1 MSIVDNEKTIP
12 RILIAAPK
20 SGSGKT
26 LFTCGLLKLLKDEG
40 NAPFAFKC
48 GPDYIDPL
56 FHKRVLGIESYN
68 LDSFFMNA
76 TQLNKNLLRAE
87 GAMAVIEG
95 VMGIYDGLGVDSVK
109 GSCYE
114 IAALTDTPILLI
126 VDAHGAGRSII
137 SVIKGILTDDDK
149 KLIRGVVLNRISAG
163 FYAKLSPV
171 LKDEIKQAF
180 PYVSI
185 LGGIPNDPALK
196 IGSRHLGLDISAPD
210 PQVLSGIERMA
221 EHIKQY
227 VDHEH
232 ILKADRQSIKPIN
245 SGSDIFPA
253 DGEPRSDI
261 KERLQPDADKQPQ
274 HDACEQLQSAEK
286 KQLQHNA
293 CEQPHPA
300 EKEHPQ
306 PVLAVAWDEAFCFYY
321 RDNLDMF
328 EQQGI
333 TVKYFSPIHDKALPK
348 DSCGILL
355 GGGYPEL
362 YLKELSGNVSMLTS
376 IRNAV
381 NDGMPSLAE
390 CGGFMYLHK
399 SVSDIEGND
408 HKLVGVIDGECRYTG
423 KSVRFGYME
432 IAEAEDDSPAFAKML
447 NGMKG
452 HEFHY
457 YESSANKGYCTAQ
470 KPDGSKKW
478 NCMCGGEVSLWGFPH
493 FYYPSAPECIRYF
506 VTKMT
511 EYYGKKGK
519 DD

>member
-1 MSIVDNEKTIP
+1 MSIIDNEKTIP

-40 NAPFAFKC
+40 NSPVAFKC

-76 TQLNKNLLRAE
+76 TQLNKNLLRAK

-114 IAALTDTPILLI
+114 MALLTNTPILLI

-171 LKDEIKQAF
+171 LKDEIEQAF

-210 PQVLSGIERMA
+210 PQVISGIERMA
-221 EHIKQY
+221 ELIKQY
-227 VDHEH
+227 VDREH
-232 ILKADRQSIKPIN
+232 ILKADRQSIHQFSC
-245 SGSDIFPA
+245 SGDNLATS
-253 DGEPRSDI
+253 GE
-261 KERLQPDADKQPQ
+261 PQ
-274 HDACEQLQSAEK
+274 HDTMEQ
-286 KQLQHNA
+286 
-293 CEQPHPA
+293 
-300 EKEHPQ
+300 PQ

-399 SVSDIEGND
+399 NVSDIEGID

-432 IAEAEDDSPAFAKML
+432 IAEAEDDSPDIAKL
-447 NGMKG
+447 LKGMKG

-478 NCMCGGEVSLWGFPH
+478 NCMCGGTVSLWGFPH

-511 EYYGKKGK
+511 EYFGQKGK

>member
-1 MSIVDNEKTIP
+1 MNTFTENRSIP

-40 NAPFAFKC
+40 KEPVAFKC

-68 LDSFFMNA
+68 MDSFFMDEK
-76 TQLNKNLLRAE
+76 QLNRSLLRAE
-87 GAMAVIEG
+87 GHTAVIEG

-114 IAALTDTPILLI
+114 IASLTNTPILLI

-149 KLIRGVVLNRISAG
+149 KLIHGVVLNRMSAA

-171 LKDEIKQAF
+171 MEEELSKSF
-180 PYVSI
+180 PHVKL
-185 LGGIPNDPALK
+185 LGAIPNDPALK
-196 IGSRHLGLDISAPD
+196 IGSRHLGLDISALD

-221 EHIKQY
+221 ELIKQY
-227 VDHEH
+227 VDREAVLKGGVQSTKPFSCCNY
-232 ILKADRQSIKPIN
+232 ILPV
-245 SGSDIFPA
+245 
-253 DGEPRSDI
+253 DGELHPGT
-261 KERLQPDADKQPQ
+261 KEQPQYGAEKQARPDADVHPLPDACRQPQ
-274 HDACEQLQSAEK
+274 HGAEK
-286 KQLQHNA
+286 KH
-293 CEQPHPA
+293 
-300 EKEHPQ
+300 Q

-333 TVKYFSPIHDKALPK
+333 TVKYFSPIHDKVLPK

-399 SVSDIEGND
+399 SISDIEGND

-432 IAEAEDDSPAFAKML
+432 IAEAEDDSPDIAKL
-447 NGMKG
+447 LKGMKG

-457 YESSANKGYCTAQ
+457 YESSANGGYCTAQ
-470 KPDGSKKW
+470 KADGSKKW

>member
-1 MSIVDNEKTIP
+1 
-12 RILIAAPK
+12 
-20 SGSGKT
+20 
-26 LFTCGLLKLLKDEG
+26 
-40 NAPFAFKC
+40 
-48 GPDYIDPL
+48 
-56 FHKRVLGIESYN
+56 
-68 LDSFFMNA
+68 MNA

-87 GAMAVIEG
+87 GAIAVIEG

-114 IAALTDTPILLI
+114 IASLTNTPILLI

-171 LKDEIKQAF
+171 LKDEIEQAF

-196 IGSRHLGLDISAPD
+196 IGSRHLGLDISAPN
-210 PQVLSGIERMA
+210 PQVISGIERMA
-221 EHIKQY
+221 ELIKQY
-227 VDHEH
+227 VDRESF
-232 ILKADRQSIKPIN
+232 LKDSVQNTKLFSH
-245 SGSDIFPA
+245 SDGTLPA
-253 DGEPRSDI
+253 CGEPASDI
-261 KERLQPDADKQPQ
+261 KERLQPDADEQPQ
-274 HDACEQLQSAEK
+274 HDACEQL
-286 KQLQHNA
+286 
-293 CEQPHPA
+293 HPA

-333 TVKYFSPIHDKALPK
+333 TIKYFSPIHDKALPK

-432 IAEAEDDSPAFAKML
+432 IAEAEDDSPDIAKL
-447 NGMKG
+447 LKGMKG

-478 NCMCGGEVSLWGFPH
+478 NCMCGGAVSLWGFPH

-511 EYYGKKGK
+511 EYYGQKGK